1 MIFFVV
7 IVILIGLWYY
17 DLLSRYARL
26 WKNIGMPK
34 PLENV
39 PLSVSILIPF
49 RNEELSLPTLL
60 DSLNALNIHN
70 HSVEVVFI
78 DDKSADGG
86 VDIIENTIIK
96 LSYSIISNKKKS
108 GKKAAIQLGWGVAS
122 GDIILQTDA
131 DCMFNSEW
139 LAKMVEPFQD
149 EGINLVSGP
158 VSYGESKGFWENLLA
173 LDFAALIAI
182 GAAHIEWKLPM
193 ICNGANMAYRKSI
206 TSRAELNTSKA
217 SGDDVFLLQSAQQL
231 DSNGIV
237 FNKSYEAIVS
247 TSGPDSFME
256 FWNQRLRWASK
267 NGDYDIKKNTYILKA
282 LWVYNV
288 TILVS
293 LITFSAVGC
302 TAALYL
308 VLLKVLAE
316 DKLYSSFSSFF
327 GIETWFKTLLLGQP
341 FHILYMAIVP
351 PLSQI
356 LKYQWKER
364 KLS

>member
-1 MIFFVV
+1 M
-7 IVILIGLWYY
+7 
-17 DLLSRYARL
+17 
-26 WKNIGMPK
+26 
-34 PLENV
+34 
-39 PLSVSILIPF
+39 PF
-49 RNEELSLPTLL
+49 RNEEANLPALL
-60 DSLNALNIHN
+60 DSLNALNMHD

-78 DDKSADGG
+78 DDKSMDRG
-86 VDIIENTIIK
+86 VDIIENTIIE
-96 LSYSIISNKKKS
+96 LSQSIISNKEKS
-108 GKKAAIQLGWGVAS
+108 GKKAAMQLGWEVAR

-131 DCMFNSEW
+131 DCVFESEW

-149 EGINLVSGP
+149 ERINLVSGP
-158 VSYGESKGFWENLLA
+158 VSYGESKGFWRNLLA
-173 LDFAALIAI
+173 LDFVALIAI

-231 DSNGIV
+231 DSDGII
-237 FNKSYEAIVS
+237 FSKSSEAIVS
-247 TSGPDSFME
+247 TNGPDSFME

-282 LWVYNV
+282 LWVYNI
-288 TILVS
+288 TILIS
-293 LITFSAVGC
+293 LFTFSALGF

-341 FHILYMAIVP
+341 FHIIYMAIVP
-351 PLSQI
+351 PLSQF